1 MLMQNLAGG
10 GGGGGEVANKVHYGI
25 CASDVSSQETGSKFV
40 PQNNPIVQFDGP
52 SLRRISKWPI

>member
-10 GGGGGEVANKVHYGI
+10 GGGGRGANKVHYGI
-25 CASDVSSQETGSKFV
+25 YAIDVSSQETGSKFV